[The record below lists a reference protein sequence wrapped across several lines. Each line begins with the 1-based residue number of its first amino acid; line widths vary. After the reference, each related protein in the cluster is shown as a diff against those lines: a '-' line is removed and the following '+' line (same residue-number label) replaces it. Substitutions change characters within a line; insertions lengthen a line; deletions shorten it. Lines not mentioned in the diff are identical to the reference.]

1 MYALAT
7 KTVNNKKLP
16 KGLARN
22 LGNNSSMFGCSYLFR
37 LRESG
42 FANQGC

>member
-16 KGLARN
+16 KPLAKK
-22 LGNNSSMFGCSYLFR
+22 LGKQLIHV
-37 LRESG
+37 
-42 FANQGC
+42 